1 MHKGS
6 LEGLGDIR
14 ILLLRNHLFA
24 YTNRRGL
31 KLALIL
37 SLNGSVKAN
46 TSYAPKIGSYLILL
60 RSGHLGGCLWCEGEG
75 LPLCVRWSKRTSKVI
90 CYCGHLWAVASG
102 RQYLLVI
109 LNQYPRIY
117 RIFVENIYIE
127 GNFVPENSTHWSF
140 IPRNFNP
147 WIFIEYLFRRME
159 VSSPTFS

>member
-1 MHKGS
+1 MTLSCLKGS

-75 LPLCVRWSKRTSKVI
+75 LPLCAGVGVP
-90 CYCGHLWAVASG
+90 AVG
-102 RQYLLVI
+102 RH
-109 LNQYPRIY
+109 
-117 RIFVENIYIE
+117 
-127 GNFVPENSTHWSF
+127 G
-140 IPRNFNP
+140 
-147 WIFIEYLFRRME
+147 RR
-159 VSSPTFS
+159 PPGR